1 MADFVLSAVL
11 SLRDQLTSRAKNAQ
25 RSIQGVKE
33 AAEKA
38 APAVSG
44 VSSTLDKAGRSA
56 DTTAT
61 KAERL
66 KRSLSGIKSNYYTTI
81 KGRDEL
87 SPLLDRVSAKIK
99 RVTSSTAFA
108 NFKQN
113 LGDKFSGGL
122 KDMASGMMMG
132 AGMQMLG
139 GAGIGFG
146 LYNGIK
152 SAMDFDAAMS
162 GVRAI
167 TNASQEDFDKLRNKA
182 LEMGATTKF
191 TATESAQALNYMG
204 MAGWNAD
211 QSVKGLP
218 GIMHLAAASGEDL
231 AMVSDIVTDSMSAFG
246 LEAEKSGAFADVLAA
261 AATKSNT
268 NVGKMGYTFKYAAP
282 LAGALGYSIQD
293 VALAIGTMADSG
305 IKGETA
311 GTSLRSLF
319 TRLAKQPK
327 EAAVA
332 MQQLGLSI
340 KDATTGKMKPLRAVL
355 NDLRSSFKG
364 LTEDQ
369 KTQYAAMLAGT
380 EGMSGLLAIVNGD
393 EKKFK
398 DLTTAIDNSS
408 GAAKRMADIRLD
420 NLSGDLT
427 YLSSAWDGFILKLM
441 KGDATSGLRGFVQ
454 ELNSLLNRFG
464 ESVDKHGLGFRSILG
479 LVGDAVVDLKNKFLE
494 LDGIG
499 SVLAGGALAGGLY
512 KIYKGAKSVADMVR
526 STKSGL
532 PGAGSIGE
540 SSVGSMTVHAGNVVV
555 NGKGIADGV
564 KDMVPGGAAKGPDVK
579 NPGAKGSKWGAF
591 KTINKIAL
599 PLAVAATAYETY
611 NAEPGKQLETAGRGV
626 AGIAGA
632 EVGAAIGTAIAGPV
646 GTVVGG
652 VLGSIVS
659 TYAADKVISGDVIK
673 ALEDRAYAENGLTR
687 PMENVEGL
695 RAVKEMNTGS
705 IQEQTDGLRAL
716 KESNQEILVKY
727 DIDVETNDQLLEIEA
742 GTAQAWEDL
751 WSGVAQSRISEFQD
765 MTTQL
770 ADMDAGLQTGAAETG
785 AVITDAF
792 RRSSDDT
799 KSIWSGV
806 ADWFSGVF
814 ASIAGAVKS
823 IGSPA
828 AVTAEV
834 PAHATGTLN
843 FPGGLA
849 QINEHGGELVDLP
862 SGSRIYPAAA
872 TERIL
877 QREMRAPNQTAPSV
891 TVSGNTFVVREEADV
906 DKIVYRLLQA
916 MGMAEANYG
925 GMG

>member
-11 SLRDQLTSRAKNAQ
+11 SLRDQLTGRAKNAQ
-25 RSIQGVKE
+25 KAIQGVRS

-44 VSSTLDKAGRSA
+44 ISSTLDKAGRSA
-56 DTTAT
+56 ETTAA

-87 SPLLDRVSAKIK
+87 SPVLDRVSAKIK

-167 TNASQEDFDKLRNKA
+167 TNATQEDFDKLRSKA

-191 TATESAQALNYMG
+191 TATESAQALNFMG

-246 LEAEKSGAFADVLAA
+246 LEAEKSGQFADVLAA

-293 VALAIGTMADSG
+293 VALAVGTMADSG
-305 IKGETA
+305 IKGEQA

-319 TRLAKQPK
+319 NRLTTMPKQ
-327 EAAVA
+327 AAVA
-332 MQQLGLSI
+332 MDELGIKI
-340 KDATTGKMKPLRAVL
+340 KDDVTGKMKPLRTVL

-364 LTEDQ
+364 LSEDQ

-380 EGMSGLLAIVNGD
+380 EGMSGLLAIVNGN
-393 EKKFK
+393 EKKFGE
-398 DLTTAIDNSS
+398 LANAIDNSS
-408 GAAKRMADIRLD
+408 GAAKRMADTRLD

-427 YLSSAWDGFILKLM
+427 YLSSAWDGLILKVM
-441 KGDATSGLRGFVQ
+441 NGKATSGLRGFVQ
-454 ELNSLLNRFG
+454 ELNSLVNHFS
-464 ESVDKHGLGFRSILG
+464 ESVDKHGLGVRSILD
-479 LVGDAVVDLKNKFLE
+479 LVGKTVTDLKNKFLE

-499 SVLAGGALAGGLY
+499 SVLAGGALAGGIY
-512 KIYKGAKSVADMVR
+512 KIYKGVKSIANLAGGT
-526 STKSGL
+526 SSGL
-532 PGAGSIGE
+532 PGAGSLGGGG
-540 SSVGSMTVHAGNVVV
+540 VGSMTVQAGTVIV
-555 NGKGIADGV
+555 NGNGV
-564 KDMVPGGAAKGPDVK
+564 TGGSGGLPTAGGAGGGLA
-579 NPGAKGSKWGAF
+579 GAVSKWGSF
-591 KTINKIAL
+591 KTFSKFAL
-599 PLAVAATAYETY
+599 PLGLALTAYETY
-611 NAEPGKQLETAGRGV
+611 NAAPEKQAETAATGLSGL
-626 AGIAGA
+626 AGA
-632 EVGAAIGTAIAGPV
+632 EVGAAIGTAIAGPI

-652 VLGSIVS
+652 ALGH
-659 TYAADKVISGDVIK
+659 
-673 ALEDRAYAENGLTR
+673 L
-687 PMENVEGL
+687 
-695 RAVKEMNTGS
+695 
-705 IQEQTDGLRAL
+705 
-716 KESNQEILVKY
+716 
-727 DIDVETNDQLLEIEA
+727 A
-742 GTAQAWEDL
+742 GTAVMDKAVNLDVRHHLEMEELENFSLSEIGLTEDEIWEDKD
-751 WSGVAQSRISEFQD
+751 GIIDGAK
-765 MTTQL
+765 
-770 ADMDAGLQTGAAETG
+770 DAGTAISSE
-785 AVITDAF
+785 F
-792 RRSSDDT
+792 RRSADESTNAWSVAADDL
-799 KSIWSGV
+799 SGIFARISAAASSV
-806 ADWFSGVF
+806 GSPSFSG
-814 ASIAGAVKS
+814 AGVSAN
-823 IGSPA
+823 
-828 AVTAEV
+828 
-834 PAHATGTLN
+834 ATGTLN
-843 FPGGLA
+843 FRGGLS

-862 SGSRIYPAAA
+862 SGSRIYPAAT

-877 QREMRAPNQTAPSV
+877 QREAQSSRQATPSV
-891 TVSGNTFVVREEADV
+891 NISGNTFMVREEADIN
-906 DKIVYRLLQA
+906 KIAYALLQ
-916 MGMAEANYG
+916 MMNQSEMNYG
-925 GMG
+925 GA